1 VSRRLASKV
10 LVVTGG
16 GTGRAVAVSPDDR
29 FAFVSLQNSHRV
41 AVFNLGKALTAGF
54 GQADLVGQIPEAFS
68 AAKLRSDPVHALVAR
83 VAVGQRPLGLALVNE
98 GAQLIVADSNRDN
111 QPEAAAS
118 LAVVDVPKALAGKP
132 ALTGFVA
139 AGRTPRQFALE
150 PGGGTLLV
158 VDTGSGQV
166 QANQIGRLP

>member
-1 VSRRLASKV
+1 MSDGTPVPGELA
-10 LVVTGG
+10 TGLATPTRDSG
-16 GTGRAVAVSPDDR
+16 HGTLSVIGLR
-29 FAFVSLQNSHRV
+29 
-41 AVFNLGKALTAGF
+41 K
-54 GQADLVGQIPEAFS
+54 
-68 AAKLRSDPVHALVAR
+68 AAKLRSDPAHALTAR

-98 GAQLIVADSNRDN
+98 GAQLIVADSSRDN
-111 QPEAAAS
+111 QPGGTAS
-118 LAVVDVPKALAGKP
+118 LAVVDVPKAPAGKP

-166 QANQIGRLP
+166 RADQIGRLP